1 MAKVRVIQDNSFPPC
16 RTRILTENGLS
27 GFKPRSWLVICQFSA
42 ALSVSSS
49 TRSHASAG
57 AQVKTAH
64 NPRRETIAFMT
75 VLSTFLDSLPVRCR
89 RGTIRNRKFPRGT
102 ENDEGGPEDLNLHE
116 HRPIPCEACCL
127 Q

>member
-42 ALSVSSS
+42 ALSVSSK

-57 AQVKTAH
+57 APVKTAH
-64 NPRRETIAFMT
+64 NPRRETIAFIT
-75 VLSTFLDSLPVRCR
+75 LLSTFLHSLRVHLQASHYSH
-89 RGTIRNRKFPRGT
+89 RNFPKGT
-102 ENDEGGPEDLNLHE
+102 ENDEDGPEDPNLHE
-116 HRPIPCEACCL
+116 IV